1 MVLLSSLRRRPQ
13 RTTRPPPK
21 PKRTNV
27 SRETSGRCREE
38 PQVSGLCEGAVRGM
52 AGLGFRGGGVGGIWC
67 GMRQAG
73 GVVAA
78 RDGGMGPCVERR
90 AGGVAG
96 QRECGAEVG
105 ARRRG
110 GGGGGRGGL
119 WWNAAE
125 RDGTRRRG
133 AGVARR
139 MRRLGATH
147 GVGVEGGNRWDVDGM
162 RRARQRVRVGSGALG
177 RRSHAPGRGSEA
189 WRGGWGGRPGARATG

>member
-1 MVLLSSLRRRPQ
+1 MRVPCGVW
-13 RTTRPPPK
+13 P
-21 PKRTNV
+21 
-27 SRETSGRCREE
+27 GWD
-38 PQVSGLCEGAVRGM
+38 
-52 AGLGFRGGGVGGIWC
+52 FGGGSVGGIWC
-67 GMRQAG
+67 GMQQAG
-73 GVVAA
+73 GAVAA

-90 AGGVAG
+90 AGGGAG

-110 GGGGGRGGL
+110 GGGGGRGGV

-162 RRARQRVRVGSGALG
+162 RRAGQRVRVGSGALG
-177 RRSHAPGRGSEA
+177 RRSRAPGGGLRRRGGGRAPGRSCYGLVFEVEEFLKRSVECYGEGEGEL
-189 WRGGWGGRPGARATG
+189 GGGGELPRLDA